1 MNTFERATVA
11 ALPWLSAAGAAG
23 MTGLAA
29 AKWKDLGPADRIA
42 VGVDAVAFAL
52 AARPL
57 ATGRATG
64 WWTLYLATA
73 IQPVFAAIDL
83 ASDEPRWGSAVGRIA
98 GTAATAAVLIRL
110 RRNYA

>member
-1 MNTFERATVA
+1 MNALERAAVA

-23 MTGLAA
+23 MTGIAA
-29 AKWKDLGPADRIA
+29 AKWKDLSPSDRTA
-42 VGVDAVAFAL
+42 FGLDAVAYAV

-57 ATGRATG
+57 ATRHAAG
-64 WWTLYLATA
+64 WWTLYLATV

-83 ASDEPRWGSAVGRIA
+83 ARDEPRWGSAIGRTT
-98 GTAATAAVLIRL
+98 GTVATAALLIRL

>member
-1 MNTFERATVA
+1 MNTVESAAVA

-23 MTGLAA
+23 MTGIAA
-29 AKWKDLGPADRIA
+29 SKWKNLSPSDRTA
-42 VGVDAVAFAL
+42 FGLDAVAYAL

-57 ATGRATG
+57 ATRHAAG
-64 WWTLYLATA
+64 WWTLYLATV

-83 ASDEPRWGSAVGRIA
+83 ARDEPRWGSAIARTA
-98 GTAATAAVLIRL
+98 GTVTTAAVLVRL